1 MFSYTKINLCYN
13 RTICQEVVRV
23 FFSFFVSIGI
33 LTIPIWGIVFC
44 LNLIAIIEKI
54 KYERAYIKN
63 TFWFTL
69 SFVFIITMFIFILTD

>member
-1 MFSYTKINLCYN
+1 M
-13 RTICQEVVRV
+13 

-54 KYERAYIKN
+54 KYERAYTKN

-69 SFVFIITMFIFILTD
+69 SFVFIVTMFIFILAD